1 MLEIKHADK
10 LWETN
15 KERAKKESYQ
25 ARHRLMRN
33 GVGGWDRV
41 KQAVRYLTC
50 RESRPYGRLAESG
63 AEGAGELSG
72 KIPPAPLPIPG
83 APLANDPPPRGCA
96 ALCELL
102 VALVLDQAAMRQAV
116 MQAPP
121 VQAVR
126 MAPAPGSM
134 MNVTVPPGACGGHSL
149 QVNAPVG
156 PLCVQVP
163 PALREGDTFTIELP
177 AQTAVAMPGACASAS
192 GAVAMGRPV

>member
-1 MLEIKHADK
+1 MPPGAPFEVALPAQQPQPPQPQPVVE
-10 LWETN
+10 
-15 KERAKKESYQ
+15 
-25 ARHRLMRN
+25 M
-33 GVGGWDRV
+33 
-41 KQAVRYLTC
+41 
-50 RESRPYGRLAESG
+50 GRLAEQDITV
-63 AEGAGELSG
+63 
-72 KIPPAPLPIPG
+72 KIPPNAKAGTKFPYTAPDG
-83 APLANDPPPRGCA
+83 ATVYLVCPKPKPSSGLMTWRFIPRG
-96 ALCELL
+96 
-102 VALVLDQAAMRQAV
+102 VRPDQAAMRQAV

-149 QVNAPVG
+149 QVNTPVG